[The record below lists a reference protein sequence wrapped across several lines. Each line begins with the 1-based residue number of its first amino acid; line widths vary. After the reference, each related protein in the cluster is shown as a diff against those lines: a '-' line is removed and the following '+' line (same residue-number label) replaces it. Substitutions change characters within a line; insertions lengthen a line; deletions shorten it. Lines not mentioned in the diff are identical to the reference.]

1 MRAMAAGALA
11 SGGAQCSRAESSQLG
26 REGQCVQCNACS
38 ECSAASAAS
47 RGVALRCA
55 RGTRNCTCTLVRPRG
70 GDVRTPEV
78 LPTVRATWK
87 FQRRSALL
95 PLSGD
100 HDTTGLQTLS
110 ANADIE
116 ILVKE
121 APAPPGTH
129 ARTHDCTHV
138 GGMLMR
144 WPR

>member
-26 REGQCVQCNACS
+26 REGQCVQCN
-38 ECSAASAAS
+38 ECSAAPAAS

-55 RGTRNCTCTLVRPRG
+55 RGTRYCTCTLVRPRG

-95 PLSGD
+95 PLAGD

-110 ANADIE
+110 ANADIGT
-116 ILVKE
+116 LVEE
-121 APAPPGTH
+121 APVPPGPH
-129 ARTHDCTHV
+129 ARTHARLHAR
-138 GGMLMR
+138 MLMR